1 MLTSYMEIIKHR
13 INCIC
18 DIDSEFGAEIDVRDN
33 DGKIVL
39 SHDYPDNDSE
49 TLSNFLKHF
58 PKNRLLAI
66 NVKSCGIEI
75 DVNNI
80 VKQTHSNYFLF
91 DFSLPYLLK
100 SINMQIPCALRLSEY
115 EKEQLR
121 GPKWV
126 WVDSFHSI
134 WYDDKYLELIKNNG
148 YKIVLVSPE
157 LHERNNKLDYQKI
170 ESLINKKLVDA
181 ICTDVP
187 DRWK

>member
-1 MLTSYMEIIKHR
+1 
-13 INCIC
+13 
-18 DIDSEFGAEIDVRDN
+18 
-33 DGKIVL
+33 
-39 SHDYPDNDSE
+39 
-49 TLSNFLKHF
+49 
-58 PKNRLLAI
+58 
-66 NVKSCGIEI
+66 
-75 DVNNI
+75 
-80 VKQTHSNYFLF
+80 
-91 DFSLPYLLK
+91 
-100 SINMQIPCALRLSEY
+100 MQIPCALRLSEY

-157 LHERNNKLDYQKI
+157 LHDRNNKLDYQKI

>member
-1 MLTSYMEIIKHR
+1 MLTSFMEIIKHR

-18 DIDSEFGAEIDVRDN
+18 DIDSKFGAEIDVRDN
-33 DGKIVL
+33 DGKIIL
-39 SHDYPDNDSE
+39 SHDYPDNNSE

-100 SINMQIPCALRLSEY
+100 SITMQIPCALRLSEY
-115 EKEQLR
+115 EKEQFS
-121 GPKWV
+121 GPKWA

-157 LHERNNKLDYQKI
+157 LHNRNNELDYQKI

-181 ICTDVP
+181 ICTDIP